1 MSVRSTTSVLSSPDG
16 MMVIV
21 LAPWTSTGY
30 HPDGKPFPRPG
41 RATLVFCRNAHGWL
55 CAHCHMSL
63 NRGVPQESHAN
74 RPMGRQV
81 NSTLSVR
88 RQRQGDRLGEDQ
100 ELVKVIPDSCRLS
113 WRSHTESRCPSG
125 FPCHRA
131 LHQARSA
138 RQPRQR
144 SCPLAANGDVRW
156 DVRIG
161 GDYPQLMWIVRC
173 RALSRR
179 PQSNHRNCGS
189 GRRQ

>member
-1 MSVRSTTSVLSSPDG
+1 MLGAFYLPTAQVNPRAVRSLS
-16 MMVIV
+16 
-21 LAPWTSTGY
+21 
-30 HPDGKPFPRPG
+30 
-41 RATLVFCRNAHGWL
+41 
-55 CAHCHMSL
+55 
-63 NRGVPQESHAN
+63 
-74 RPMGRQV
+74 MGRQV

-88 RQRQGDRLGEDQ
+88 RQPQGDRLGEDQ
-100 ELVKVIPDSCRLS
+100 ELVKAIPDSCRLS

-144 SCPLAANGDVRW
+144 SRPLAANGDVRW

-179 PQSNHRNCGS
+179 PQSNHRNCDQGVGDS
-189 GRRQ
+189 ALGASLFRQFRFDLCQPCLSVMVHNIGCWSKEENCDEYRNPARIGKTGGASEK